1 MIGLTSFFLSNF
13 LSTRVCNLKADVKD
27 FSFNKTSDLFL
38 FFTILLIYNVSYN
51 LDIAT
56 FIIQISYYKN
66 YVVNFLFINVNL
78 IDLISIFFL
87 GCAFIKSAQ
96 IGAHI

>member
-1 MIGLTSFFLSNF
+1 MGT
-13 LSTRVCNLKADVKD
+13 LKAAFKA

-38 FFTILLIYNVSYN
+38 FFAILLIYSISFN

-56 FIIQISYYKN
+56 FITQVSFYKN
-66 YVVNFLFINVNL
+66 YLVNFFFITFNVL
-78 IDLISIFFL
+78 DLISILFL